1 MSKLLF
7 ISAYNCD
14 SDDDY
19 WAQFEDHED
28 EQKPDFD
35 EDWNDWSDEQ
45 HPQDCDY
52 WQSNCYG
59 RG

>member
-19 WAQFEDHED
+19 WAQFEDQFDDANNNEPED
-28 EQKPDFD
+28 D
-35 EDWNDWSDEQ
+35 DW
-45 HPQDCDY
+45 QDDDY
-52 WQSNCYG
+52 IAEVVWESQY
-59 RG
+59 

>member
-1 MSKLLF
+1 MSKRRF

-14 SDDDY
+14 SDEDY
-19 WAQFEDHED
+19 YAQFEDHED
-28 EQKPDFD
+28 ESEPDD
-35 EDWNDWSDEQ
+35 DDWDAWGDEQ